1 MNKVKKI
8 QLVLFSAISCVVLL
22 GCSDFGDRDNP
33 LDPGASNYIAESLT
47 ESSSSIKISSSSDV
61 SSGNVTDSIVSSSSN
76 LLGNSSSLITEVT
89 SSGSVDT
96 VLSSGIDV
104 SSSSQVLESESSSS
118 EISQGINSSSSVLS
132 SSSFGLSSSSIEM
145 QSSSSVAVWVC
156 GDSTVSRGG
165 VEYKTVLINE
175 QCWTKENM
183 KYEPST
189 GTTMCYDNLESNC
202 ETYGR
207 LYDYEAAALACP
219 SGFRLPTQEEMIAMQ
234 EYSGADMYDAG
245 KHLKTTTGWTGENG
259 DDFLGF
265 SALPGGR
272 CDEEQTCRNIGAT
285 GYWWTSTEKV
295 KNSNHYTLFLTGDT
309 DSFSA
314 STTMDNDQYISVRCV
329 KK

>member
-47 ESSSSIKISSSSDV
+47 ESSSSKKISSSSDV

-104 SSSSQVLESESSSS
+104 SSSSQVLELESSSS
-118 EISQGINSSSSVLS
+118 EISQGINSSSGVLS
-132 SSSFGLSSSSIEM
+132 SSSFGLSSSSVVV
-145 QSSSSVAVWVC
+145 SSSSVAVWVC

-183 KYEPST
+183 KYVPST

-272 CDEEQTCRNIGAT
+272 CNEEQTCSNIGAT

-295 KNSNHYTLFLTGDT
+295 KNSNHYTLFLTGDA

>member
-33 LDPGASNYIAESLT
+33 LDPGASNYVAESLT

-104 SSSSQVLESESSSS
+104 SSSSQVLELESSSS
-118 EISQGINSSSSVLS
+118 EISQGINSSSGVLS
-132 SSSFGLSSSSIEM
+132 SSSFGLSSSSVVV
-145 QSSSSVAVWVC
+145 SSSSVAVWVC

-183 KYEPST
+183 KYVPST

-272 CDEEQTCRNIGAT
+272 CNEEQTCSNIGAT
-285 GYWWTSTEKV
+285 GYGWTSTEKV
-295 KNSNHYTLFLTGDT
+295 KNSNHYTLFLTGDA

>member
-118 EISQGINSSSSVLS
+118 EISQGINSSSS
-132 SSSFGLSSSSIEM
+132 SSFGLSSSSVVV
-145 QSSSSVAVWVC
+145 SSSSVAVWVC

-183 KYEPST
+183 KYVPST

>member
-33 LDPGASNYIAESLT
+33 LDPGASNYVAESLT

-118 EISQGINSSSSVLS
+118 EISQGINSSSSALLS
-132 SSSFGLSSSSIEM
+132 SSSVVV
-145 QSSSSVAVWVC
+145 SSSSVAVWVC

-285 GYWWTSTEKV
+285 GYWWTSTEKA

>member
-76 LLGNSSSLITEVT
+76 LLGNSSGLITEVT

-118 EISQGINSSSSVLS
+118 EISQGINSSSGALS
-132 SSSFGLSSSSIEM
+132 SSSFGLSSSSVVV
-145 QSSSSVAVWVC
+145 SSSSVAVWVC

-183 KYEPST
+183 KYVPST

-295 KNSNHYTLFLTGDT
+295 INSNHYTLFLTGDT

>member
-1 MNKVKKI
+1 MNKVKKT

-33 LDPGASNYIAESLT
+33 LDPGASNYVAESLT

-118 EISQGINSSSSVLS
+118 EISQGINSSSSALLS
-132 SSSFGLSSSSIEM
+132 SSSVVV
-145 QSSSSVAVWVC
+145 SSSSVAVWVC

-285 GYWWTSTEKV
+285 GYWWTSTEKA
-295 KNSNHYTLFLTGDT
+295 KNSNHYTLFLTGDS

>member
-61 SSGNVTDSIVSSSSN
+61 SSGNVTDSIVSSSGN

-132 SSSFGLSSSSIEM
+132 SSSFGLSSSSVVV
-145 QSSSSVAVWVC
+145 SSSSVAVWVC

-183 KYEPST
+183 KYVPST

-272 CDEEQTCRNIGAT
+272 CNEEQTCSNIGAT

-295 KNSNHYTLFLTGDT
+295 KNSNHYTLFLTGDA

>member
-1 MNKVKKI
+1 MNKVKKV

-33 LDPGASNYIAESLT
+33 LDPGASNYVAESLT

-61 SSGNVTDSIVSSSSN
+61 SSGNVTDSIASSSSN

-104 SSSSQVLESESSSS
+104 SSSSQVLELESSSS
-118 EISQGINSSSSVLS
+118 EISQGINSSSGVLS
-132 SSSFGLSSSSIEM
+132 SSSFGLSSSSVVV
-145 QSSSSVAVWVC
+145 SSSSVAVWVC

-183 KYEPST
+183 KYVPST

-272 CDEEQTCRNIGAT
+272 CNEEQTCSNIGAT

-295 KNSNHYTLFLTGDT
+295 KNSNHYTLFLTGDA

>member
-33 LDPGASNYIAESLT
+33 LDPGASNYVAESLT

-118 EISQGINSSSSVLS
+118 EISQGINSSSGVLS
-132 SSSFGLSSSSIEM
+132 SSSFGLSSSSVVV
-145 QSSSSVAVWVC
+145 SSSSVAVWVC

-272 CDEEQTCRNIGAT
+272 CNEEQTCSNIGAT

-295 KNSNHYTLFLTGDT
+295 KNSNHYTLFLTGDA

>member
-76 LLGNSSSLITEVT
+76 LLGNSSSLITEVS

-118 EISQGINSSSSVLS
+118 EISQGINSSSGVLS

-183 KYEPST
+183 KYVPST

>member
-33 LDPGASNYIAESLT
+33 LDPGASNYVAESLT

-61 SSGNVTDSIVSSSSN
+61 SSGNVTDSIVSSSGN
-76 LLGNSSSLITEVT
+76 LLGNSSGLITEVT

-118 EISQGINSSSSVLS
+118 EISQGINSSSGVLS

-295 KNSNHYTLFLTGDT
+295 KNSNHYTLFLTGDS

>member
-1 MNKVKKI
+1 MNKVKKA

-33 LDPGASNYIAESLT
+33 LDPGASNYVAESLT

-76 LLGNSSSLITEVT
+76 LLGNSSSLITEV
-89 SSGSVDT
+89 SSSSSVDT

-104 SSSSQVLESESSSS
+104 SSSSQVLESVSSSS
-118 EISQGINSSSSVLS
+118 EISQGINSSSGVLS

>member
-47 ESSSSIKISSSSDV
+47 ESSSSKKISSSSDV

-104 SSSSQVLESESSSS
+104 SSSSQVLELESSSS
-118 EISQGINSSSSVLS
+118 EISQGINSSSGVLS
-132 SSSFGLSSSSIEM
+132 SSSFGLSSSSVVV
-145 QSSSSVAVWVC
+145 SSSSVAVWVC

-183 KYEPST
+183 KYVPST

-245 KHLKTTTGWTGENG
+245 KHLKTTTRWTGENG

-295 KNSNHYTLFLTGDT
+295 KNSNHYTLFLTGDA

>member
-61 SSGNVTDSIVSSSSN
+61 SSGNVTDSIVSSSGN

-118 EISQGINSSSSVLS
+118 EISQGINSSSS
-132 SSSFGLSSSSIEM
+132 SSFGLSSSSVVV
-145 QSSSSVAVWVC
+145 SSSSVAVWVC

>member
-1 MNKVKKI
+1 MNKVKKT

-33 LDPGASNYIAESLT
+33 LDPGASNYVAESLT

-118 EISQGINSSSSVLS
+118 EISQGINSSSSALLS
-132 SSSFGLSSSSIEM
+132 SSSVVV
-145 QSSSSVAVWVC
+145 SSSSVAVWVC

>member
-1 MNKVKKI
+1 MNKVKKT

-61 SSGNVTDSIVSSSSN
+61 SSGNITDSIVSSSSN

-132 SSSFGLSSSSIEM
+132 SSSFGLSSSSVVV
-145 QSSSSVAVWVC
+145 SSSSVAVWVC

>member
-1 MNKVKKI
+1 MNKVKKT

-33 LDPGASNYIAESLT
+33 LDPGASNYVAESLT

-96 VLSSGIDV
+96 ILSSGIDV

-118 EISQGINSSSSVLS
+118 EISQGINSSSGVLS
-132 SSSFGLSSSSIEM
+132 SSSFGLSSSSVVV
-145 QSSSSVAVWVC
+145 SSSSVAVWVC

-183 KYEPST
+183 KYVPST

-272 CDEEQTCRNIGAT
+272 CNEEQTCSNIGAT

>member
-33 LDPGASNYIAESLT
+33 LDPGASNYVAESLT

-76 LLGNSSSLITEVT
+76 LLGNSSGLITEVT

-118 EISQGINSSSSVLS
+118 EISQGINSSSSALLS
-132 SSSFGLSSSSIEM
+132 SSSVVV
-145 QSSSSVAVWVC
+145 SSSSVAVWVC

>member
-1 MNKVKKI
+1 MNKVKKT

-33 LDPGASNYIAESLT
+33 LDPGASNYVAESLT

-61 SSGNVTDSIVSSSSN
+61 SSGNVTDSIVSSSGN

-118 EISQGINSSSSVLS
+118 EISQGINSSSSALLS
-132 SSSFGLSSSSIEM
+132 SSSVVV
-145 QSSSSVAVWVC
+145 SSSSVAVWVC

>member
-76 LLGNSSSLITEVT
+76 LLGNSSSLITEVP
-89 SSGSVDT
+89 SSSSVDT

-118 EISQGINSSSSVLS
+118 EISQGINSSSSALLS
-132 SSSFGLSSSSIEM
+132 SSSVVV
-145 QSSSSVAVWVC
+145 SSSSVAVWVC

>member
-33 LDPGASNYIAESLT
+33 LDPGASNYVAESLT

-104 SSSSQVLESESSSS
+104 SSSSHVLESESSSS
-118 EISQGINSSSSVLS
+118 EISQGINSSSSALLS
-132 SSSFGLSSSSIEM
+132 SSSVVV
-145 QSSSSVAVWVC
+145 SSSSVAVWVC

-183 KYEPST
+183 KYVPST

-245 KHLKTTTGWTGENG
+245 KHLKTTTGWAGENG

-272 CDEEQTCRNIGAT
+272 CNEEQTCSNIGAT

-295 KNSNHYTLFLTGDT
+295 KNSNHYTLFLTGDA